1 MFTYVF
7 GGAIAG
13 AIPPAAAGAYINWLI
28 PGLLVQFALFGSTQ
42 TAVGLTEDL
51 ANGVIDRF
59 RALPMARSAV
69 LAGRTFS
76 DLIRSALIRA
86 LMLAVGFLL
95 GFRGQTDLLG
105 LLAGL
110 AIGLAFG
117 YAWSWVMATV
127 ALIVR
132 TPEAVQSVTYLVI
145 FPLAFGSSVF
155 VPTETMPGWLQAFT
169 AHPPVTVATNA
180 LRGLILGEG
189 ALPPGQTIGGEV
201 ALALVWTGAI
211 LAIFVPLAVR
221 LYRRAIV

>member
-1 MFTYVF
+1 TVRMPLLLLGSIVSPLIFIVMFTYVF

-76 DLIRSALIRA
+76 DLIRSALILA

-110 AIGLAFG
+110 AIALVFG

-127 ALIVR
+127 GLVVR
-132 TPEAVQSVTYLVI
+132 TPEAV
-145 FPLAFGSSVF
+145 
-155 VPTETMPGWLQAFT
+155 
-169 AHPPVTVATNA
+169 
-180 LRGLILGEG
+180 
-189 ALPPGQTIGGEV
+189 
-201 ALALVWTGAI
+201 
-211 LAIFVPLAVR
+211 
-221 LYRRAIV
+221 